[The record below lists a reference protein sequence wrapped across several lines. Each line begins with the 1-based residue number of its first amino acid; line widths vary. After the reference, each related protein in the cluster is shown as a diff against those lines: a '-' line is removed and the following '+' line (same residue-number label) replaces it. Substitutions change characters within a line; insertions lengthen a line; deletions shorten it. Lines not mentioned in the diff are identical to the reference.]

1 MTMTSPETIGLA
13 GTAPRHTV
21 ARTYGNS
28 GSLAFRC
35 RANRFAHIRPLIER
49 IVAENGRCRILDL
62 GGTEY
67 YWDIF
72 GSYVADNP
80 VEIDLVNL
88 EAGTTR
94 SSKIRSLAGDAT
106 DLGAFDDMSYD
117 LVHSNSVIEH
127 VGTWK
132 QMMAMAANVRRLAPA
147 YSVQTPYF
155 WFPVEP
161 HFRVPAFQWM
171 PEQVRARLLM
181 RFNLGFGGRR
191 HTLDA
196 AMRAVQSAVLL
207 DRRQMIELFPDARI
221 EAERFYGLTK
231 SLMAIRDSAIR

>member
-1 MTMTSPETIGLA
+1 MTTTTSPETMALA
-13 GTAPRHTV
+13 GPAPRHTV
-21 ARTYGNS
+21 GRTYGDP

-49 IVAENGRCRILDL
+49 IVSEKGRCRILDL

-72 GSYVADNP
+72 GSFVADNP

-94 SSKIRSLAGDAT
+94 NPKIRPLAGDAT
-106 DLGAFDDMSYD
+106 DLGALGDMSYD

-127 VGTWK
+127 VGSWK
-132 QMMAMAANVRRLAPA
+132 QMMAMAGNVRRLAPA
-147 YSVQTPYF
+147 YYVQTPYF
-155 WFPVEP
+155 WVPIEP
-161 HFRVPAFQWM
+161 HFRVPAFQWL
-171 PEQVRARLLM
+171 PEQIRARLLM

-191 HTLDA
+191 QTFDA

-207 DRRQMIELFPDARI
+207 DRRQMAELFPDARI
-221 EAERFYGLTK
+221 ERERFYGFTK
-231 SLMAIRDSAIR
+231 SLMAIREG